1 VPPALADDIA
11 ARFRWVD
18 GHADL
23 YRVLADGDL
32 LARIADALAA
42 PFEGVT
48 TIAAVEARGFM
59 LAGAVAVRLG
69 AGVAAIRKAGA
80 LLPGAKL
87 EQTAGVDYRGNEHR
101 LVLQQ
106 DVLEEGA
113 RVLLVDDW
121 VETGSQARA
130 ARALIRSAGGRWAG
144 VATIVD
150 DTTEPVRAA
159 LAPFHALLPSA
170 ALGPS
175 A

>member
-1 VPPALADDIA
+1 M
-11 ARFRWVD
+11 
-18 GHADL
+18 
-23 YRVLADGDL
+23 LADGGL

-42 PFEGVT
+42 PFDGVT
-48 TIAAVEARGFM
+48 AVAAVEARGFL
-59 LAGAVAVRLG
+59 LAGAVALRLG
-69 AGVAAIRKAGA
+69 TGVVAIRKAGA
-80 LLPGAKL
+80 LLPGLKL
-87 EQTAGVDYRGNEHR
+87 EQTAGIDYRGSEHR
-101 LVLQQ
+101 LLLQR
-106 DVLEEGA
+106 DAVAAGE

-130 ARALIRSAGGRWAG
+130 ARALLEQAGGRWAG
-144 VATIVD
+144 IATVVD